1 MGDVNGALKR
11 QQERLKVLN
20 TSHNYN
26 DNKLPSAVELILQLK
41 QNGQSER
48 AIAAFVGVNHSTIT
62 RIKHRTIEKIRLDVY
77 LKLLEMQ
84 EALNGR
90 Q

>member
-1 MGDVNGALKR
+1 M
-11 QQERLKVLN
+11 LN
-20 TSHNYN
+20 ISHNYN

-62 RIKHRTIEKIRLDVY
+62 RIKCRAIEKIRLDIY

-84 EALNGR
+84 EVVDG

>member
-1 MGDVNGALKR
+1 M
-11 QQERLKVLN
+11 LN
-20 TSHNYN
+20 ISHNYN

-41 QNGQSER
+41 QDGQSER
-48 AIAAFVGVNHSTIT
+48 AIADFVGVNRSTIT